1 MKAKFLIFASVFLC
15 GCSQDADQSVKQG
28 DLQAK
33 PPKLITMNH
42 YSLPL
47 DTSGNRGETAGETI
61 LSDDSAE
68 YTRPDHA
75 ASEDAQVGTTMNTYT
90 ADEVNGIDDLTVK
103 VNDISTEINT
113 IWNRSF
119 VPMYNRYHRNGIG
132 NEEVAEALETLH
144 EDYRGLE
151 QQVQSIKAPDFFS
164 AQHNAE
170 VEELK
175 SDLSLAISNRT
186 LALIEFKLMN
196 GSGDAGMHSE
206 LLDIHT
212 ENSIKYMGSAEEH
225 LETLED
231 MPADDHSSVED
242 ELVTTSK

>member
-15 GCSQDADQSVKQG
+15 GCSQDADQSVKQE
-28 DLQAK
+28 DFQAK
-33 PPKLITMNH
+33 PPKLITMDH

-47 DTSGNRGETAGETI
+47 DTSGNREETAGETI
-61 LSDDSAE
+61 LSDDNAE
-68 YTRPDHA
+68 YSRPDHA
-75 ASEDAQVGTTMNTYT
+75 ASEEATGGTRMIKHT
-90 ADEVNGIDDLTVK
+90 ADEVTDIDDLAVK
-103 VNDISTEINT
+103 VNDIHSEIT
-113 IWNRSF
+113 KIWNRSF

-151 QQVQSIKAPDFFS
+151 QQVQSIKVPDSFS
-164 AQHNAE
+164 TQHNAE

-212 ENSIKYMGSAEEH
+212 ENSLKYMGSAEEH

-231 MPADDHSSVED
+231 MPPDDHSSVED